1 MATQSSAGRARK
13 RARLVK
19 CGALAASATA
29 MLAAAPVAAAHT
41 VASSPFGRIS
51 DHFGPHHFGRR
62 HLGPH
67 GDQLQPGSLVISGTV
82 YPRNGSDFVT
92 AGQTLPFANNY
103 SSSLDPEPTTDP
115 GFSTAVT
122 NGQYPFV
129 FNNASADGSFGVST
143 PIDLF
148 DVGLGGQPL
157 GVVQVPTSGM
167 TTSFESKSEL
177 ALNVSTNGQDLSFL
191 GYDAPVG
198 TLDASN
204 SNTPGVFDPT
214 NPDVTGENSSLTA
227 GGVYRVA
234 GDLSSD
240 GRWTFTDTNAYS
252 GDNGRAAL
260 LENTGGLDNFVT
272 AGNDNNGNTGK
283 QAYPTIPPD
292 LVNAT
297 GAQTFAQSTAAQG
310 TQAPGAPTQLAT
322 FSVTSLGDP
331 ADKAGKDMNFR
342 GLTEFDNVV
351 YYTKGSGSN
360 GVNTVYFVDT
370 TGKACSN
377 GVGVP
382 AAGAPAPAP
391 GTTYQ
396 LCILKG
402 FNTQLAATDNNDFPF
417 GLWFA
422 NKDTLYVA
430 DEGNGN
436 FDTSTDPVNDPY
448 QDAQDEVGNGFTG
461 LQKWTF
467 NGTEWVKDY
476 TVQNGLNLGQSYTVG
491 GYPTGDNSG
500 TGGTGEPWAPATDGL
515 RNISGHAN
523 PDGTVTIY
531 ATTSTV
537 SGSGDQG
544 GDPNQVVAVN
554 DRLSGDTLPASERFH
569 TIAPPRFGVRYGGV
583 AVLPDDFGVGQHGRG
598 RGAR

>member
-1 MATQSSAGRARK
+1 MAIESSYGRTRQ

-29 MLAAAPVAAAHT
+29 MLAAVPAAGAHT
-41 VASSPFGRIS
+41 FAPGQ
-51 DHFGPHHFGRR
+51 GPHRIGSNWER
-62 HLGPH
+62 LE
-67 GDQLQPGSLVISGTV
+67 PGSLAISGTV
-82 YPRNGSDFVT
+82 YPRTGAGFV
-92 AGQTLPFANNY
+92 AVGQNLPYANNY
-103 SSSLDPEPTTDP
+103 SASLDPEPTTDP
-115 GFSTAVT
+115 GYPTAVA
-122 NGQYPFV
+122 NGQYPYV
-129 FNNASADGSFGVST
+129 FNNASADPSFGVST

-148 DVGLGGQPL
+148 DVSLWGQPL
-157 GVVQVPTSGM
+157 GVIHVPTSGM

-204 SNTPGVFDPT
+204 SNTPGVFDTT
-214 NPDVTGENSSLTA
+214 NPDLTGENSALTA
-227 GGVYRVA
+227 GGIYRVA
-234 GDLSSD
+234 GNLSSD
-240 GRWTFTDTNAYS
+240 GQWTFTDTNAYS

-260 LENTGGLDNFVT
+260 LENTGGLDDFVT

-283 QAYPTIPPD
+283 KDYPTVPVN
-292 LVNAT
+292 LVDAT
-297 GAQTFAQSTAAQG
+297 GAQTFAQSFAAQG
-310 TQAPGAPTQLAT
+310 TQTPGAPSQLAT
-322 FSVTSLGDP
+322 FSITQLGDA
-331 ADKAGKDMNFR
+331 ADKPGKDMNFR

-370 TGKACSN
+370 TGTACAN
-377 GVGVP
+377 GVGLP
-382 AAGAPAPAP
+382 APGAPAPTP

-402 FNTQLAATDNNDFPF
+402 FNTQLASTDTNDFPF

-422 NKDTLYVA
+422 NNDTLYVA
-430 DEGNGN
+430 DEGSGN
-436 FDTSTDPVNDPY
+436 FDTSTDPANDPY
-448 QDAQDEVGNGFTG
+448 QDAQNEVGNGYTG

-476 TVQNGLNLGQSYTVG
+476 TIQNGLNLGQPYTVP
-491 GYPTGDNSG
+491 GYPTGDNTG
-500 TGGTGEPWAPATDGL
+500 AGGTDEPWAPATDGL
-515 RNISGHAN
+515 RNISGHVN
-523 PDGTVTIY
+523 DDGTVTIY

-544 GDPNQVVAVN
+544 GDPNQVVAVT
-554 DRLSGDTLPASERFH
+554 DRLGGDTLSPFERFRA
-569 TIAPPRFGVRYGGV
+569 IAPARFGVRYGGV
-583 AVLPDDFGVGQHGRG
+583 AVLPGDFGVEHHGFG
-598 RGAR
+598 